1 MPLTSDETRGTGL
14 AVAVDLVNTWD
25 ELEEE
30 PDLIDGLADARY
42 WLDWHGLHAAAK
54 RVRSADVDR
63 VRELRA
69 RFDRV
74 TS

>member
-1 MPLTSDETRGTGL
+1 MGL

-30 PDLIDGLADARY
+30 PDLIEGLADVRY
-42 WLDWHGLHAAAK
+42 WLDWHGLHTAAK